1 MSQSFFL
8 ISFFFFFIPLSSKNH
23 RKRERKKTEKKK
35 RKKKK
40 TRNEE
45 RNRRWRL
52 IVTKLFWFCWDFL
65 FFFDFLLD
73 FLFCFVCFVFF
84 LTLDR
89 PITRESPFRS
99 LLFASSFFFLFFF
112 LLPNFCFA
120 DFLRS
125 GRKAK
130 VFQVF
135 FCLWLSLFFSSKVSG
150 TRRAKHQNQENGDR
164 EGNRKRKKERKK
176 ERKTNRDRQT
186 GRGLPKKQ
194 NKRTTSVRG
203 GGLSCLTFRRRRPI
217 VHSDRTGSDN
227 RNVFPPLISL
237 LSTHTVHCRSINN
250 NKPTNQPTNRP
261 TDQPTNPLPTPHYH
275 RLRGK
280 PPKWFYW
287 VFFFFISSP
296 SASSTRFRVR
306 SDTAGFF
313 FFFRCFCCCCCR
325 PVFGSRR

>member
-1 MSQSFFL
+1 MNRMIETDRINFEKGHHVSFPKQKWNRFLIAACRNRFFLFLFSFF
-8 ISFFFFFIPLSSKNH
+8 SFLFHQKITENAKGKRPK
-23 RKRERKKTEKKK
+23 RKREK
-35 RKKKK
+35 RKKKEK
-40 TRNEE
+40 KRNEE

-186 GRGLPKKQ
+186 GRGLPKKTKQ
-194 NKRTTSVRG
+194 KNNVGKGWGSE
-203 GGLSCLTFRRRRPI
+203 LLDIPPAQADRPLGP
-217 VHSDRTGSDN
+217 D
-227 RNVFPPLISL
+227 
-237 LSTHTVHCRSINN
+237 
-250 NKPTNQPTNRP
+250 
-261 TDQPTNPLPTPHYH
+261 
-275 RLRGK
+275 
-280 PPKWFYW
+280 
-287 VFFFFISSP
+287 
-296 SASSTRFRVR
+296 RVR
-306 SDTAGFF
+306 
-313 FFFRCFCCCCCR
+313 
-325 PVFGSRR
+325 